1 VTHPCTVLTPF
12 THNLVRGGVSVELY
26 CCKAY
31 LVDLE
36 FEVLIFAVGGQ
47 VIFYW
52 EFDIL
57 VCG

>member
-1 VTHPCTVLTPF
+1 
-12 THNLVRGGVSVELY
+12 VSVALY